1 MSMMPTWRDS
11 RCSSLASI
19 CASASFGSTPFASR
33 SSPRGPNSTMVEAC
47 VQTAPTPARACGTA
61 RPTNGTRVVTA
72 APDCPV
78 TGSIAQI
85 EKVEYCGSPSSLS
98 ATPSAARCCAKA
110 LDETIRTAPIT
121 DEINRIGEMLTPCVW
136 SRTGQECSHRDTETS
151 LWVSVANNRGVD
163 GSVILSADAE
173 QDVWKPRM
181 SDVALV
187 RETGLPHHVLRSGI
201 GGGGD
206 RND

>member
-33 SSPRGPNSTMVEAC
+33 SSPRGPNSTIVDAC

-110 LDETIRTAPIT
+110 LDETNRAAQIK
-121 DEINRIGEMLTPCVW
+121 DEISRIGEMLTPFAANGIIRGDVI
-136 SRTGQECSHRDTETS
+136 RATG
-151 LWVSVANNRGVD
+151 
-163 GSVILSADAE
+163 AE
-173 QDVWKPRM
+173 QHVRDGGVK
-181 SDVALV
+181 DVALV
-187 RETGLPHHVLRSGI
+187 REAGFLHHALGSDV
-201 GGGGD
+201 GGRGD
-206 RND
+206 RDDRVEPELVEADADA